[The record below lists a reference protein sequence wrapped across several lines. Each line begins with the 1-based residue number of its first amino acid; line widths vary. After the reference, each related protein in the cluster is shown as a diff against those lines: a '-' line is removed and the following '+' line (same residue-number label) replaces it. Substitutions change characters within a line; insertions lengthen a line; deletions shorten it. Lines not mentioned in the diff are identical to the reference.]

1 MSKAFPGSNKSQV
14 SVSGSKS
21 MGLSFFNENG
31 EKLII
36 ENAIQPFLISIP
48 MLTSLPKFLVL
59 NKTNS
64 SNSMVSENLL
74 TLDGFILN
82 RNNVSIHYQIK
93 PTNNQ
98 TGYFAAL
105 KFGENPY
112 LSGIKQQFDL
122 WNIFCPQSSKFIIN
136 IY

>member
-36 ENAIQPFLISIP
+36 ENTIQPFIISIP
-48 MLTSLPKFLVL
+48 MNLSSVPKFLVL

-64 SNSMVSENLL
+64 SNSMVSDNLL
-74 TLDGFILN
+74 TLDGFNLT
-82 RNNVSIHYQIK
+82 RTNVSIHYQIK

-98 TGYFAAL
+98 TGYFAAI
-105 KFGENPY
+105 KFGESPY
-112 LSGIKQQFDL
+112 LNGIKKQFDL
-122 WNIFCPQSSKFIIN
+122 WNIFCPQSSKIF
-136 IY
+136 